1 MARKFKLTDTS
12 VSKLNKFCESLKSDS
27 QELLDKF
34 SKKFIDIVFN
44 DVKLIKECS
53 ETSIV
58 QFYIECC
65 GNLLSED
72 YTIENSISNKDFW
85 ELLKSR
91 ARHKLVNKYVSN
103 KSFDNNI
110 DIYFNEVKKEYIL
123 HPQSESEDLEFIPE
137 NKDIF
142 IKNNLKLVIE
152 CAKRYQNLGLP
163 FEDLIQAGNIG
174 LLTAFEKFDTERANL
189 RFDIIKSIENHESEV
204 FTYDDACDIIR
215 KNFSYTKLLDQT
227 LLKIPQEGF
236 NSKEDFIE
244 WAKENIK
251 KATFSSISFAWIRAN
266 IITEL
271 NNYSKIVK
279 VPKSTKSEEE
289 NPINIIRLDSINP
302 HTDDCYHDN
311 QTSEV
316 TTNEFILEDESL
328 ENNERQQIFKDVLN
342 HAFSKLSGQDRRII
356 KKRFGIEFPFPM
368 SINEISESE
377 GINPNKVKYSIKQS
391 LKIITNNIPELDKK
405 TLAEMLS

>member
-1 MARKFKLTDTS
+1 M
-12 VSKLNKFCESLKSDS
+12 
-27 QELLDKF
+27 
-34 SKKFIDIVFN
+34 
-44 DVKLIKECS
+44 
-53 ETSIV
+53 
-58 QFYIECC
+58 
-65 GNLLSED
+65 
-72 YTIENSISNKDFW
+72 
-85 ELLKSR
+85 
-91 ARHKLVNKYVSN
+91 
-103 KSFDNNI
+103 
-110 DIYFNEVKKEYIL
+110 
-123 HPQSESEDLEFIPE
+123 
-137 NKDIF
+137 
-142 IKNNLKLVIE
+142 
-152 CAKRYQNLGLP
+152 P

-189 RFDIIKSIENHESEV
+189 RFDIIKSIENHTSEV
-204 FTYDDACDIIR
+204 FTYDEACDIIR

-227 LLKIPQEGF
+227 LRKIPQEGF

-271 NNYSKIVK
+271 NNYSKIIK
-279 VPKSTKSEEE
+279 VPKVTKAKKEEDSNNNDDNDE
-289 NPINIIRLDSINP
+289 DNAIKIIRLDSINP

-311 QTSEV
+311 QTAEV
-316 TTNEFILEDESL
+316 TNNEFILEDESL
-328 ENNERQQIFKDVLN
+328 ENTERQQIFKDVLN
-342 HAFSKLSGQDRRII
+342 HAFAKLSGQDRRII
-356 KKRFGIEFPFPM
+356 KKRYGIEFPFPM